1 MVDRL
6 TPEARSRLMA
16 AVKGKNTTPELKVR
30 KLAHS
35 LGFRFRLHRRDLP
48 GMPDLVFPT
57 RRKVVF
63 VHGCFWHRH
72 PGCRKASTPGT
83 HSDFW
88 EAKFSRNVERDA
100 RNERLLRDAGWDV
113 LVIWECETRDGAAVA
128 ERLTAF
134 LGPPGGAKPAAPN

>member
-72 PGCRKASTPGT
+72 PGCRKASTPSSHG
-83 HSDFW
+83 DFW
-88 EAKFSRNVERDA
+88 QAKFSRNVDRDA
-100 RNERLLRDAGWDV
+100 RNERQLRDAGWDV
-113 LVIWECETRDGAAVA
+113 LVIWECETRDAAAVA

-134 LGPPGGAKPAAPN
+134 LGPPGRAKPAAPD